1 MLTCEHIGKRH
12 LVMTSSNEIVFNT
25 MILTDFVQDRDCYQP
40 LKMLYLTS
48 GFYNSWDQ
56 LIGIPKYIPVHSINQ
71 YIINNNIFYTIQTFF
86 EQYTVGTL
94 T

>member
-1 MLTCEHIGKRH
+1 MGRAYSKMEESRSAFKMLTCEHIGKRH

-48 GFYNSWDQ
+48 GFYNSWD
-56 LIGIPKYIPVHSINQ
+56 
-71 YIINNNIFYTIQTFF
+71 
-86 EQYTVGTL
+86 
-94 T
+94 